1 MVGVVVPLIKESFE
15 NHTLILELGTWDLG
29 FGLGSSHNF
38 MTENWN
44 NNKLSGE
51 LHYTGMS
58 FIGQKN
64 YTVLMSARRIIILS
78 LYQCQIKCLSQ
89 VMSEPS

>member
-1 MVGVVVPLIKESFE
+1 MLGVVVPLILKS
-15 NHTLILELGTWDLG
+15 HSKTKSLYLYLGLG
-29 FGLGSSHNF
+29 IGLGSSHNF